1 MRRSMVGMLVTVVVL
16 STSLSAQARSGGT
29 WFFGLAATLGAGWQI
44 EGADLG
50 LARRIGAGPV
60 RALGVAGRF
69 GSFINEGAI
78 IGGAQGFIAA
88 LALSARSGRVDLA
101 QMGPDNNPTTF
112 GLDLTVELAGYLGSS
127 SPLPQRGRWTSLAVL
142 PGLRFGSPDGG
153 QWSLVVGPTAFLGHS
168 TDWHG
173 FLGIRF
179 EAPLA
184 RRQRS

>member
-1 MRRSMVGMLVTVVVL
+1 LVAVIVL
-16 STSLSAQARSGGT
+16 STSLSAQYSPRSGGT
-29 WFFGLAATLGAGWQI
+29 WFLGLAATLGSGWQI

-78 IGGAQGFIAA
+78 LGGAQGFIAA
-88 LALSARSGRVDLA
+88 LALSARSGRLDLA

-112 GLDLTVELAGYLGSS
+112 GLDLTVELAGWLGSS
-127 SPLPQRGRWTSLAVL
+127 SPLAQRGRWTSVAVL

-153 QWSLVVGPTAFLGHS
+153 QWSLVVGPTAFLGHP

-184 RRQRS
+184 RREHRP